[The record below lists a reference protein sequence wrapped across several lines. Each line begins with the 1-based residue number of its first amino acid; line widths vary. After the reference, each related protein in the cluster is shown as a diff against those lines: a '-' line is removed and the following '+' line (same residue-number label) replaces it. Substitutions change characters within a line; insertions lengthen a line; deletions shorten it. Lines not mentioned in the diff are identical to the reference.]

1 MTSQLQHSRPLG
13 TRGYFGIGVEGISK
27 PMNLG
32 NLFRSAHAF
41 GASFGF
47 TINADYSRKTARS
60 DTSLAPDNI
69 PFYEHDRPDQLVLAE
84 GCELV
89 GIELVDTA
97 IDLPSFRH
105 PRCVAY
111 VLGPERGQLS
121 HELMERC
128 TQVVRIPTRFCIN
141 VATAGAI
148 VMYDR
153 LTSSSRFTDRP
164 VTPHGGAIV
173 SPVHVYG
180 EARRRRQR

>member
-1 MTSQLQHSRPLG
+1 MTNQLQHPRPLG

-27 PMNLG
+27 PMTLG

-41 GASFGF
+41 GASFSF

-84 GCELV
+84 GCKLV

-105 PRCVAY
+105 HRCVAY

-128 TQVVRIPTRFCIN
+128 T
-141 VATAGAI
+141 
-148 VMYDR
+148 
-153 LTSSSRFTDRP
+153 
-164 VTPHGGAIV
+164 
-173 SPVHVYG
+173 
-180 EARRRRQR
+180 